1 MSSRF
6 DRSFY
11 QGLGWGLGLA
21 VALEAISGLVF
32 YVGYNV
38 AIKTRKKK
46 IEEKLAGGLVY
57 RDTVSKP
64 DKIIKA
70 LELHPSFVRAHAA
83 SWQLCSMGEYLTT
96 LRFYPDDDEHG
107 SNKDSP
113 KAKILEKELYVVI
126 ATMMMKALGENMGAK
141 FLPILGMKPAES
153 MFETISSKIVS
164 YIVANVLTEASASN
178 SWDPTED
185 MAAMPLNVSELMR

>member
-107 SNKDSP
+107 SNTDSP